1 MRAIASRPPDAR
13 KNACFR
19 VWAER
24 LKQRRAVAL
33 DTGTDDGGEEA
44 FRPLV
49 KRWLKDSS
57 FRSLL
62 KNSSYLAMSRIV
74 SAICG
79 VATLAFAGRGLGP
92 TLFGLLVLIH
102 SYAQLASGIAKF
114 QSWQLVINYGSP
126 ALHRGE
132 IEPFHESIG
141 FAFGLDIASGMIGM
155 VVAIAVLPW
164 VGPWFHIPADIIPY
178 AMIYCLLLPTMG
190 AATPVGILR
199 SLDRFDLVGWQ
210 SCVTPIMRAI
220 LALIAWAN
228 GAPFLA
234 YVAIWF
240 VTDLAGDLFIWFLA
254 WRELRRRD
262 LMKGIRPMLRPR
274 KLEGA
279 WRFAI
284 NVNLATSLT
293 VARGPLV
300 NLLVGVILGPAA
312 AGLYRIGKTIAESID
327 KPADLLNKAFY
338 PEVVKLDF
346 TTKRP
351 WKLMF
356 RTIMLSSLLAGIV
369 CAIILI
375 GGEYLITELFGEKYR
390 GSYPVTATMLLATF
404 LGVVTF
410 PVNPMLYA
418 LRRTD
423 APLVG
428 SALGIIVLL
437 ATLYPLCTWL
447 GLVGAGVAF
456 LLGSIVSV
464 IWRVFALRRQYV
476 LVRTS

>member
-1 MRAIASRPPDAR
+1 MVRH
-13 KNACFR
+13 
-19 VWAER
+19 
-24 LKQRRAVAL
+24 
-33 DTGTDDGGEEA
+33 
-44 FRPLV
+44 
-49 KRWLKDSS
+49 WLKDSS

-62 KNSSYLAMSRIV
+62 KNSSYLAFSRIV

-92 TLFGLLVLIH
+92 TMFGMLVLIH
-102 SYAQLASGIAKF
+102 SYAQLSSGIAKF

-126 ALHRGE
+126 ALHRDE

-141 FAFGLDIASGMIGM
+141 FALGLDVASGLIGM

-164 VGPWFHIPADIIPY
+164 VGPWFHIPSELIPY
-178 AMIYCLLLPTMG
+178 AMAYCTLMPTMG
-190 AATPVGILR
+190 AATPIGVLR
-199 SLDRFDLVGWQ
+199 VLDRFDLVGWQ
-210 SCVTPIMRAI
+210 SCVTPIMRAG
-220 LALIAWAN
+220 LAFIAWLSN
-228 GAPFLA
+228 APFLA

-240 VTDLAGDLFIWFLA
+240 VTDLAGDLFLWFLA
-254 WRELRRRD
+254 WRELRRRG
-262 LMKGIRPMLRPR
+262 MMSGIRPILRPR
-274 KLEGA
+274 TLEGA

-293 VARGPLV
+293 VARGPLA

-312 AGLYRIGKTIAESID
+312 AGLYRIAKTIAESID

-338 PEVVKLDF
+338 PEVVRLDF
-346 TTKRP
+346 STKRP

-356 RTIMLSSLLAGIV
+356 RTIAISSALGGAA

-375 GGEYLITELFGEKYR
+375 GGEYAITALFGQKYA
-390 GSYPVTATMLLATF
+390 GSYPVTATMLIATF

-418 LRRTD
+418 LRRTGE
-423 APLVG
+423 PLVG
-428 SALGIIVLL
+428 SALGVIVFLL
-437 ATLYPLCTWL
+437 ALYPLCMWT
-447 GLVGAGVAF
+447 GLVGAGLAF

-464 IWRVFALRRQYV
+464 AWRVQALRRQYL
-476 LVRTS
+476 LVRAA

>member
-1 MRAIASRPPDAR
+1 M
-13 KNACFR
+13 KH
-19 VWAER
+19 
-24 LKQRRAVAL
+24 
-33 DTGTDDGGEEA
+33 
-44 FRPLV
+44 
-49 KRWLKDSS
+49 WLKDSS

-92 TLFGLLVLIH
+92 TLFGMLVLIH
-102 SYAQLASGIAKF
+102 SYAQLTSGIAKF

-126 ALHRGE
+126 ALHRGDHK
-132 IEPFHESIG
+132 PFHESIG
-141 FAFGLDIASGMIGM
+141 FAFGLDVASGLIGM

-178 AMIYCLLLPTMG
+178 AMIYCTLLPTMG
-190 AATPVGILR
+190 AATPIGVLR

-210 SCVTPIMRAI
+210 SCVTPIMRAA
-220 LALIAWAN
+220 LALVAWVS

-240 VTDLAGDLFIWFLA
+240 VTDLSGDLFIWFLA
-254 WRELRRRD
+254 WRELRRRG
-262 LMKGIRPMLRPR
+262 MMRGIRPILRPR
-274 KLEGA
+274 NLEGA

-293 VARGPLV
+293 VARGPLT

-338 PEVVKLDF
+338 PEVVRLDF
-346 TTKRP
+346 ASKRP

-356 RTIMLSSLLAGIV
+356 RTIALSSIFAGLV
-369 CAIILI
+369 CAVILI
-375 GGEYLITELFGEKYR
+375 GGEYLITALFGEKYQ
-390 GSYPVTATMLLATF
+390 GSYPVAATMLMATF

-418 LRRTD
+418 LRRTEV
-423 APLVG
+423 PLIG
-428 SALGIIVLL
+428 SALGVAVLL
-437 ATLYPLCTWL
+437 LTLYPLCNWL
-447 GLVGAGVAF
+447 GLVGAGLAF
-456 LLGSIVSV
+456 LLGTIVSV
-464 IWRVFALRRQYV
+464 VWRVHELRRQYV
-476 LVRTS
+476 LVRKN